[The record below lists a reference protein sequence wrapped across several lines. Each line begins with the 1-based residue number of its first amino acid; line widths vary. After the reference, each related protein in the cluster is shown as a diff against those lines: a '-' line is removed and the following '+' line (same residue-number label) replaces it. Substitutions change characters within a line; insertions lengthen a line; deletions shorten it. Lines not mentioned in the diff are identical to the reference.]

1 MHSEDDLIKHSQQG
15 DETAFRLIVE
25 KYKSAL
31 FGTAYLILQDYQKTE
46 ETVQEAVLKIW
57 EHLPSLRDNN
67 KFKSWLLRIVVNEA
81 RQLLRRKMVTTVS
94 LEKTS
99 ELIGDYDMDEIL
111 INSENHRLLKQ
122 AVSELPSG
130 QREVVILRY
139 YNELTIPEI
148 AVAISTREG
157 TVKSR
162 LSRALDHLEEIMH
175 GNRVSKKGD
184 SYHG

>member
-1 MHSEDDLIKHSQQG
+1 MDESIYSEEELISHSQQG
-15 DETAFRLIVE
+15 DETAFRLIIE

-31 FGTAYLILQDYQKTE
+31 FGTAYLILQDYQITE
-46 ETVQEAVLKIW
+46 EVVQEAILKMW
-57 EHLPSLRDNN
+57 EHLPSLRVNDRL
-67 KFKSWLLRIVVNEA
+67 KPWLLRIVVNEA
-81 RQLLRRKMVTTVS
+81 RQLLRRKRVSTVS
-94 LEKTS
+94 LEKMS

-111 INSENHRLLKQ
+111 VSSENHQLVRQ

-148 AVAISTREG
+148 ADAISAREG

-162 LSRALDHLEEIMH
+162 LSRALDHLEEIMQ
-175 GNRVSKKGD
+175 GDYVSKKG
-184 SYHG
+184 G

>member
-1 MHSEDDLIKHSQQG
+1 MHSQQG

-46 ETVQEAVLKIW
+46 EAVQEAILKIW
-57 EHLPSLRDNN
+57 KNLPSLRDNN
-67 KFKSWLLRIVVNEA
+67 RLKPWLLQIVVNEA
-81 RQLLRRKMVTTVS
+81 RQLLRRKSITTVS
-94 LEKTS
+94 LEVTP
-99 ELIGDYDMDEIL
+99 ELIDDNDIDEIL
-111 INSENHRLLKQ
+111 INSDNHQLLRQ
-122 AVSELPSG
+122 AISELPSG

-148 AVAISTREG
+148 AVAISAREG

-162 LSRALDHLEEIMH
+162 LSRALDHLEEIMQ
-175 GNRVSKKGD
+175 GEYVTKKG
-184 SYHG
+184 G